1 VATRVAVDIGGTFTD
16 LVHLDEGTGDVG
28 LAKAATT
35 PSAFEEGVLEA
46 VEQTELSGVGFLAHG
61 TTVVINALT
70 ERKGARVGLI
80 TTQGF
85 RDVLEIAKGNRPDL
99 YNFVFRKPTAFVPR
113 HLRFEVGERIDYHGR
128 VTQPLEESDVRDAI
142 RAIRDEGAEAV
153 AICLLHSYA
162 NPAHERRI
170 AEIVSE
176 EWPAAPV
183 SVSHELSGEWREY
196 DRTSTTVLDA
206 YVKPTVR
213 QYLTRLSERLDDGG
227 IGKDTHFAMQSN
239 GGLSRF
245 AVAAEV
251 PINLVESGP
260 VGGIIGAAVVGK
272 AIDRPNLITFD
283 VGGTTAKSSLIE
295 GGEVRLTAD
304 YHFDR
309 DPRNAGYPL
318 KVPVVDIIEIGMA
331 GGSIAWIDPAGSLKV
346 GPHSAVADPGP
357 ACYGRGGT
365 EATLTDANLVTNR
378 IGAAAFMGGRMP
390 LDEGLAEA
398 AIGRLGERLGTDV
411 ADTARGILRI
421 ANASM
426 VHLLRLVSVRRGR
439 DPREFALVAC
449 GGGGPLHGAML
460 AAELKVPEVIV
471 PTAPGHFSALGM
483 LMSDIRHDLVRT
495 SLMRLDAPEAPERT
509 GAIWAELEE
518 LMTATFASEHVAAD
532 DVRLVRQADMRYQ
545 GQEHT
550 VTVPIPDGPLD
561 EGNTAEVRRRFD
573 DAHERLYTFRLDVPA
588 ELVTFRLT
596 GYGTVPKPPLR
607 EMAPGGDGAA
617 ARTGSRMIDFDER
630 GRAEAAVFDRGAL
643 GPGAEID
650 GPAAIEETATT
661 TLVPPGMSATVDRYG
676 NVIVRTGA

>member
-1 VATRVAVDIGGTFTD
+1 VSTRVAVDIGGTFTD
-16 LVHLDEGTGDVG
+16 LVHLDEETGAVG
-28 LAKAATT
+28 LAKAPTT
-35 PSAFEEGVLEA
+35 PRAFEQGVLDT
-46 VEQTELSGVGFLAHG
+46 VGQTELHEVGFLAHG

-80 TTQGF
+80 TTEGF

-99 YNFVFRKPTAFVPR
+99 YNFVFRKPTSFVPR
-113 HLRFEVGERIDYHGR
+113 HLRFEVSERIDYQGR
-128 VTQPLEESDVRDAI
+128 VVTPLDEEEVREAV
-142 RAIRDEGAEAV
+142 RGLHAAGAEAV
-153 AICLLHSYA
+153 AICLLHGYA
-162 NPAHERRI
+162 NPVHERRV
-170 AEIVSE
+170 AEIVAA
-176 EWPAAPV
+176 EWPEVPV
-183 SVSHELSGEWREY
+183 SVSHDLSGEWREY

-213 QYLTRLSERLDDGG
+213 RYLTRLSERLDDGG
-227 IGKDTHFAMQSN
+227 IDSDTHFAMQSN

-245 AVAAEV
+245 AVAAEA

-260 VGGIIGAAVVGK
+260 VGGIIGAAVVGA

-295 GGEVRLTAD
+295 GGDVRLTAD
-304 YHFDR
+304 YHIDR

-318 KVPVVDIIEIGMA
+318 KLPVVDIIEIGMA

-365 EATLTDANLVTNR
+365 EATLTDANLVTGR
-378 IGAAAFMGGRMP
+378 IGAEAFMGGRMP
-390 LDEGLAEA
+390 PDEGLAEE
-398 AIGRLGERLGTDV
+398 AIARVGEQLGTGLP
-411 ADTARGILRI
+411 ATARGILRI

-449 GGGGPLHGAML
+449 GGGGPLHGALL
-460 AAELKVPEVIV
+460 AAELKVPEVVV

-495 SLMRLDAPEAPERT
+495 SLMRLDAPETGERT
-509 GAIWAELEE
+509 GTIWAELEAT
-518 LMTATFASEHVAAD
+518 MTTTFASERIAAD

-561 EGNTAEVRRRFD
+561 DDARAEVRRRFD
-573 DAHERLYTFRLDVPA
+573 EAHERLYTFRLEVPA

-607 EMAPGGDGAA
+607 EISPGDDVSE
-617 ARTGSRMIDFDER
+617 ARTGGRLVDFDER
-630 GRAEAAVFDRGAL
+630 GQAETAVFDRAAL
-643 GPGAEID
+643 GAGAHIT
-650 GPAAIEETATT
+650 GPAAIEESATT
-661 TLVPPGMSATVDRYG
+661 TLVPPGMTADVDRLG
-676 NVIVRTGA
+676 NIIVRTGA

>member
-1 VATRVAVDIGGTFTD
+1 MATRVAVDIGGTFTD
-16 LVHLDEGTGDVG
+16 LVHLDEETGDVG
-28 LAKAATT
+28 LAKAPTT
-35 PSAFEEGVLEA
+35 PPVFEDGVLDA
-46 VEQTELSGVGFLAHG
+46 VGQTELGEVGFLAHG

-70 ERKGARVGLI
+70 ERKGASVGLI
-80 TTQGF
+80 TTEGF

-99 YNFVFRKPTAFVPR
+99 YNFVFRKPPAFVPR
-113 HLRFEVGERIDYHGR
+113 HLRFEVGERIDYRGQ
-128 VTQPLEESDVRDAI
+128 VITPLAESDVRDAV
-142 RAIRDEGAEAV
+142 RGLRVAGVEAV
-153 AICLLHSYA
+153 AICLLHAYA
-162 NPAHERRI
+162 NSVHERRV
-170 AEIVSE
+170 AEIVAE
-176 EWPAAPV
+176 EWPEVPV

-213 QYLTRLSERLDDGG
+213 KYLTRLSERLDEGG
-227 IGKDTHFAMQSN
+227 IGSDTHFAMQSN

-260 VGGIIGAAVVGK
+260 VGGIIGAAVVGA

-304 YHFDR
+304 YHIDR
-309 DPRNAGYPL
+309 DSRHAGYPL

-331 GGSIAWIDPAGSLKV
+331 GGSIAWIDGAGSLKV

-365 EATLTDANLVTNR
+365 EATLTDANLVTGR
-378 IGAAAFMGGRMP
+378 IGAAAFMGGQMP
-390 LDEGLAEA
+390 LDEGLASA
-398 AIGRLGERLGTDV
+398 AIARLGERLGTDV
-411 ADTARGILRI
+411 RDTARGILRI

-426 VHLLRLVSVRRGR
+426 VNLLRLVSVRRGR

-449 GGGGPLHGAML
+449 GGGGPLHGALL

-471 PTAPGHFSALGM
+471 PLAPGHFSALGM

-495 SLMRLDAPEAPERT
+495 SLMRLDAADTPERT
-509 GAIWAELEE
+509 GAIWTELEG
-518 LMTATFASEHVAAD
+518 LMAATFASERVAAD
-532 DVRLVRQADMRYQ
+532 GVRLVRQADMRYQ

-550 VTVPIPDGPLD
+550 VTVPILDGPLD
-561 EGNTAEVRRRFD
+561 EATRAEVRRRFD
-573 DAHERLYTFRLDVPA
+573 DAHERLYTFRLGVPA
-588 ELVTFRLT
+588 EMVTFRLT
-596 GYGTVPKPPLR
+596 GYGAVPKPPLR
-607 EMAPGGDGAA
+607 EIPAGGDVAG
-617 ARTGSRMIDFDER
+617 ARTGSRLIDFDER
-630 GRAEAAVFDRGAL
+630 GRVEAAVFDRAAL
-643 GPGAEID
+643 GAGAEIS

-661 TLVPPGMSATVDRYG
+661 TLVPPGMTAAVDRFG
-676 NVIVRTGA
+676 NIIVRTGA

>member
-1 VATRVAVDIGGTFTD
+1 MPTRVAVDIGGTFTD
-16 LVHLDEGTGDVG
+16 LVHLDEETGDVG

-35 PSAFEEGVLEA
+35 PSAFEEAVLEA
-46 VEQTELSGVGFLAHG
+46 VGQTELSDVEFLAHG
-61 TTVVINALT
+61 TTLVINALT
-70 ERKGARVGLI
+70 ERKGARVGVI

-99 YNFVFRKPTAFVPR
+99 YNFVFRKPRAFVSR
-113 HLRFEVGERIDYHGR
+113 HLRFEVGERIDYQGR
-128 VTQPLEESDVRDAI
+128 VTKPLEESDVRDAV
-142 RAIRDEGAEAV
+142 RALRDAGAEAV

-162 NPAHERRI
+162 NPAHERRV

-176 EWPAAPV
+176 EWPDAPV

-304 YHFDR
+304 YHIDR

-421 ANASM
+421 ATASM

-449 GGGGPLHGAML
+449 GGGGPLHGALL

-483 LMSDIRHDLVRT
+483 LMSDIRHDFVRT
-495 SLMRLDAPEAPERT
+495 SLMQLNAPQTPERT
-509 GAIWAELEE
+509 GAIWAELEQ
-518 LMTATFASEHVAAD
+518 LMTATFASEHVAPH

-550 VTVPIPDGPLD
+550 VTVPIPEGPLY
-561 EGNTAEVRRRFD
+561 EANTAEVRRRFD

-607 EMAPGGDGAA
+607 EMVAGGDASA
-617 ARTGSRMIDFDER
+617 ARTGGRMIDFDER
-630 GRAEAAVFDRGAL
+630 GRTEAAVFDRGAL

-661 TLVPPGMSATVDRYG
+661 TLVPPGMSATVDRFG
-676 NVIVRTGA
+676 NIIVRTGA